1 MNRILYGERW
11 ANQHF
16 ASETLGFYA
25 ILILLLA
32 VRVSLHARAALL
44 RFLDGDD
51 IAGGFIVSI
60 YFHVFISDSLIT
72 R

>member
-25 ILILLLA
+25 ILISLLA

-44 RFLDGDD
+44 RFLDGDG
-51 IAGGFIVSI
+51 IAGGIYRGNLLFI
-60 YFHVFISDSLIT
+60 YLFLIL
-72 R
+72 